1 MRAPSP
7 PPTTQPVQRSVELA
21 GGSTSEVTLHSGS
34 ELVQHTTLEAA
45 IDMRAAVDEVLALL
59 SGASAAAGGER
70 GGCPHNP
77 VRIGERLCVLAD
89 TSQCLSYAC
98 QCASVS
104 IYTCAYLFIRRHACS
119 PSFPLSLPLL
129 QMRP

>member
-45 IDMRAAVDEVLALL
+45 IDRRAAVDEVLALL

-77 VRIGERLCVLAD
+77 VRIGERLGFWRIQINFCRMHANVRACPVTRAD
-89 TSQCLSYAC
+89 
-98 QCASVS
+98 
-104 IYTCAYLFIRRHACS
+104 LFIRRHACS
-119 PSFPLSLPLL
+119 PSFPMSLTLL